1 MEKLG
6 NSSWITLSTTNTNQ
20 SFCFPGKGHT
30 LECTW
35 EILALYDGGS
45 SKIDFQF
52 FHDVRILDY
61 TSTFSTSNI
70 TVILVSKKKYPP
82 SFSTEHKK
90 KISKNSF
97 SPRSACYV
105 RIGELRNDWN
115 LQQKKKKTLQ
125 ISSKSKLVPTNT
137 DTSSMAN
144 LWNCTRSGNSNWIV
158 NWISN
163 NCKKQLKSRWIR
175 SAYSRLGGKL
185 SRFFPRSLEL
195 GLPCWVHDV
204 ARAN

>member
-70 TVILVSKKKYPP
+70 TVILVTKKKYPP

-90 KISKNSF
+90 NIKKLIF
-97 SPRSACYV
+97 PTQCMLRS
-105 RIGELRNDWN
+105 DWWTQKW
-115 LQQKKKKTLQ
+115 LKFTAKKKKTLQ

-144 LWNCTRSGNSNWIV
+144 LWNCTGSGNSNWIV

-175 SAYSRLGGKL
+175 SA
-185 SRFFPRSLEL
+185 
-195 GLPCWVHDV
+195 
-204 ARAN
+204 